1 MVRIPFIEKIRKKP
15 VPPPAKSLRLAEL
28 SKGFADRFASLP
40 GISPRQ
46 HRLIMGAIAR
56 TGKKHPHEQAYLML
70 RNGLNWMD
78 GYLSNLG
85 VNENV
90 REDRNVSRRV
100 LNLEI
105 RCQKLRGRFDR
116 YLDMADYRD
125 AGYLRRRDA
134 GKVME
139 DYNRARGLLEDVRNL
154 LLRHSD
160 KLGGEYTAYKYG
172 LPTVE
177 HAGELERI
185 RKTPGARKKYP
196 LAWSIYAP
204 YIKKGGKP

>member
-1 MVRIPFIEKIRKKP
+1 MLELRKKP
-15 VPPPAKSLRLAEL
+15 APSKRSLRALEL
-28 SKGFADRFASLP
+28 SRNFADRFASLP
-40 GISPRQ
+40 GISPRR
-46 HRLIMGAIAR
+46 HRIIMDSITQMSR
-56 TGKKHPHEQAYLML
+56 KHPHEQTYMLL

-85 VNENV
+85 GNENV
-90 REDRNVSRRV
+90 KKDRNVSRRV

-125 AGYLRRRDA
+125 AGYLKGRNA

-160 KLGGEYTAYKYG
+160 KLGEEYTAYKYG

-177 HAGELERI
+177 HARELERI
-185 RKTPGARKKYP
+185 SKTPGARGKHP

-204 YIKKGGKP
+204 YIKKGRKP